1 MFQTGDDDDVD
12 AQVAAMMAEL
22 AVDNG
27 GASAQTTAAA
37 AATAEHAGTAGEAA
51 MAALPAVPTDPPAAA
66 RIDEASLPAVFS
78 ALLDRSVMAGD
89 AVAVPV
95 PVPRSTSSAPP
106 PPRTG
111 SKGSTHT
118 EFTFNL

>member
-27 GASAQTTAAA
+27 GASAQTTT
-37 AATAEHAGTAGEAA
+37 AATAEHAGAAGEAA
-51 MAALPAVPTDPPAAA
+51 MAALPAVPADPPAAA

-78 ALLDRSVMAGD
+78 ALLDRSVVAGD